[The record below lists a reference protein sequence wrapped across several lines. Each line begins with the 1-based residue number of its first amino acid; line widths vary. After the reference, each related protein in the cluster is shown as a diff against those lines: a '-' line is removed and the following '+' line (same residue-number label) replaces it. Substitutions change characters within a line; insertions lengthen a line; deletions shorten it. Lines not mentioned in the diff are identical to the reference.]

1 MSVVLAK
8 QKLSLIRPNIKHII
22 SSMSIGCSYPS
33 LLFHLAWLGRV
44 FSNIVMLFFFRE
56 SVIGACYVKG
66 QSAFKVPRNNQQ
78 TAFYCHT
85 FLCLEISPQK
95 SAATQSWQF
104 RSAGTNIFYPI
115 LSRSR
120 EEKFHFWTTKWH
132 WHCVLD
138 DSLPWQSKMIDLCV
152 VRLVNG
158 SRRHDRQMIRGWNK
172 KSSLVLFR
180 LVSKKKLM
188 KKSNIQSRNVCLSTD
203 DERDSATINWRSPA
217 DPHSLISIEHNINQL
232 ILHSRCDL
240 GRFRFYAVFGDEDDP
255 RGSFLCSF
263 RKENLAPSPIAK
275 VIISIWYHRS
285 ALSAQH
291 EAEIPNQ

>member
-1 MSVVLAK
+1 
-8 QKLSLIRPNIKHII
+8 
-22 SSMSIGCSYPS
+22 MSIGCSYPS

-95 SAATQSWQF
+95 SAATQSRQF

-158 SRRHDRQMIRGWNK
+158 SRRHDRQMIREWNK
-172 KSSLVLFR
+172 KSSLCARSMKRKSLVLFR

-188 KKSNIQSRNVCLSTD
+188 TKFSREMCV
-203 DERDSATINWRSPA
+203 W
-217 DPHSLISIEHNINQL
+217 
-232 ILHSRCDL
+232 
-240 GRFRFYAVFGDEDDP
+240 
-255 RGSFLCSF
+255 
-263 RKENLAPSPIAK
+263 
-275 VIISIWYHRS
+275 
-285 ALSAQH
+285 AQTTK
-291 EAEIPNQ
+291 EIPRR